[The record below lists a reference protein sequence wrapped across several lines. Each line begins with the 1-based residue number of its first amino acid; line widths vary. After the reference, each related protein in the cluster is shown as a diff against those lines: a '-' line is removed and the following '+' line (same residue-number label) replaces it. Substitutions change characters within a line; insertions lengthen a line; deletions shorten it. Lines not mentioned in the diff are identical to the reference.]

1 MSKRDFYDVLGIT
14 KSASAEEIKK
24 AYRKMAIKYHP
35 DKNPGDKQAED
46 NFKEAA
52 EAYEIL
58 SNAEKKQRYD
68 HYGHAGVG
76 GASGGGGGGGYGGGG
91 MNMEDIF
98 SQFGDIF
105 GNGGGGGGSP
115 FDSFF
120 GGGGQQSR
128 GGRRV
133 AKGSNLRIKVK
144 LTLEEIANGTEKKIK
159 VNKQITC
166 KTCDGTGAKDKSS
179 VSTCKTCGGSGAV
192 RRVTNTILGQMQT
205 SSTCPTCNGSG
216 QQITSKCTV
225 CHGEGTTRGEETI
238 SINIPA
244 GVSDGMQLS
253 MSGKGNAAPN
263 GGIPG
268 DLIILIEETPHESLK
283 REGNN
288 VVYDLHISII
298 DAALG
303 FSAEVPTIDGKA
315 KIKIEPGTQSG
326 KLLRLKGKGIPE
338 VNSYHRGDEI
348 IHVNIWTPKAL
359 SAEERS
365 ILEKL
370 KESPNLKP
378 QPGKNDK
385 SFFEKMKEYF
395 E

>member
-1 MSKRDFYDVLGIT
+1 MSKRDFYDILGVA
-14 KSASAEEIKK
+14 KNASAEEIKK
-24 AYRKMAIKYHP
+24 AYRKLAIKYHP
-35 DKNPGDKQAED
+35 DKNPDDKAAED
-46 NFKEAA
+46 KFKEAA
-52 EAYEIL
+52 EAYEVL
-58 SNAEKKQRYD
+58 SSPEKKQRYD
-68 HYGHAGVG
+68 QYGHAGVG
-76 GASGGGGGGGYGGGG
+76 GAAGGGGYGSGG

-105 GNGGGGGGSP
+105 GGGGSGGSGSP

-120 GGGGQQSR
+120 GGQSR
-128 GGRRV
+128 SSGRRV
-133 AKGSNLRIKVK
+133 TKGSNLRIKVK

-159 VNKQITC
+159 VNKQIAC
-166 KTCDGTGAKDKSS
+166 KTCDGSGAKDKSS
-179 VSTCKTCGGSGAV
+179 VSTCNTCGGSGAV

-205 SSTCPTCNGSG
+205 TATCPTCHGSG
-216 QQITSKCTV
+216 QQITAKCNA
-225 CHGEGTTRGEETI
+225 CHGEGSVRGEETI
-238 SINIPA
+238 NINIPA

-253 MSGKGNAAPN
+253 MAGKGNAAPN

-268 DLIILIEETPHESLK
+268 DLIILIEELPHETLK

-288 VVYDLHISII
+288 IVYDLHVSIV

-338 VNSYHRGDEI
+338 INSYHRGDEI
-348 IHVNIWTPKAL
+348 IHVNIWTPKVL
-359 SAEERS
+359 NAEERG

-370 KESPNLKP
+370 RESPNFKP

-385 SFFEKMKEYF
+385 SFFDKMKEYF

>member
-1 MSKRDFYDVLGIT
+1 MSKRDYYDILGVT
-14 KSASAEEIKK
+14 KSASADEIKK
-24 AYRKMAIKYHP
+24 AYRKLAIKYHP
-35 DKNPGDKQAED
+35 DKNPDDKSAED
-46 NFKEAA
+46 KFKEAA

-68 HYGHAGVG
+68 QYGHAGVG
-76 GASGGGGGGGYGGGG
+76 GAGGGGGYGGGG

-105 GNGGGGGGSP
+105 GGGGGSP

-120 GGGGQQSR
+120 GGGQSR
-128 GGRRV
+128 GGGGRRV

-144 LTLEEIANGTEKKIK
+144 LTLEEIANGAEKKIK
-159 VNKQITC
+159 VNKQISC
-166 KTCDGTGAKDKSS
+166 KTCDGSGAKDKGS

-205 SSTCPTCNGSG
+205 TATCPTCHGSG
-216 QQITSKCTV
+216 QQITAKCGA
-225 CHGEGTTRGEETI
+225 CHGEGTVRGEETI
-238 SINIPA
+238 TINIPA
-244 GVSDGMQLS
+244 GVSEGMQLS
-253 MSGKGNAAPN
+253 MAGKGNAAPN
-263 GGIPG
+263 GGVPG
-268 DLIILIEETPHESLK
+268 DLIILIEELPHDTLK

-288 VVYDLHISII
+288 IVYDLHVSIV

-303 FSAEVPTIDGKA
+303 YSAEVPTIDGKA
-315 KIKIEPGTQSG
+315 KIKIEAGTQSG

-338 VNSYHRGDEI
+338 VNSYHRGDQI

-359 SAEERS
+359 STEERA

-370 KESPNLKP
+370 RESPNFKP

-385 SFFEKMKEYF
+385 SFFDKMKEYF

>member
-1 MSKRDFYDVLGIT
+1 L
-14 KSASAEEIKK
+14 
-24 AYRKMAIKYHP
+24 AIKYHP
-35 DKNPGDKQAED
+35 DKNPDDKSAED
-46 NFKEAA
+46 KFKEAA
-52 EAYEIL
+52 EAYEVL
-58 SNAEKKQRYD
+58 SNPEKKQRYD
-68 HYGHAGVG
+68 QYGHAGVG
-76 GASGGGGGGGYGGGG
+76 GAAGGGGYGGGG

-105 GNGGGGGGSP
+105 GGGGSP

-120 GGGGQQSR
+120 GGGGQSR
-128 GGRRV
+128 GGSGRRV

-144 LTLEEIANGTEKKIK
+144 LTLEEIANGAEKKIK
-159 VNKQITC
+159 VNKQIVC

-179 VSTCKTCGGSGAV
+179 VSTCKTCGGNGAV

-205 SSTCPTCNGSG
+205 TATCPTCHGSG
-216 QQITSKCTV
+216 QQITAKCNS
-225 CHGEGTTRGEETI
+225 CHGEGTVRGEETI
-238 SINIPA
+238 TINIPA

-253 MSGKGNAAPN
+253 MAGKGNAAPN
-263 GGIPG
+263 GGVAG
-268 DLIILIEETPHESLK
+268 DLIILIEELPHDTLK

-288 VVYDLHISII
+288 IVYDLHVSIV

-303 FSAEVPTIDGKA
+303 YSAEVPTIDGKA

-338 VNSYHRGDEI
+338 INSYHRGDEI
-348 IHVNIWTPKAL
+348 IHVNIWTPKVL
-359 SAEERS
+359 NSEERA

-370 KESPNLKP
+370 RESPNFKP

-385 SFFEKMKEYF
+385 SFFDKMKEYF

>member
-1 MSKRDFYDVLGIT
+1 MSKRDFYDILGIA

-24 AYRKMAIKYHP
+24 AYRKLAIKYHP
-35 DKNPGDKQAED
+35 DKNPDDKAAED
-46 NFKEAA
+46 KFKEAA
-52 EAYEIL
+52 EAYEVL
-58 SNAEKKQRYD
+58 SSPEKKQRYD
-68 HYGHAGVG
+68 QYGHAGVG
-76 GASGGGGGGGYGGGG
+76 SAAGGGGYGGGG

-105 GNGGGGGGSP
+105 GGGGGGGSP

-120 GGGGQQSR
+120 GGQSR
-128 GGRRV
+128 SSGRRV
-133 AKGSNLRIKVK
+133 TKGSNLRIKVK

-166 KTCDGTGAKDKSS
+166 KTCDGSGAKDKSS
-179 VSTCKTCGGSGAV
+179 VSTCNTCGGSGAV

-205 SSTCPTCNGSG
+205 TATCPTCHGSG
-216 QQITSKCTV
+216 QQITAKCTA
-225 CHGEGTTRGEETI
+225 CHGEGSVRGEETI
-238 SINIPA
+238 NINIPA

-253 MSGKGNAAPN
+253 MAGKGNAAPN

-268 DLIILIEETPHESLK
+268 DLIILIEELPHETLK

-288 VVYDLHISII
+288 IVYDLHVSII

-315 KIKIEPGTQSG
+315 KIKIDPGTQSG

-338 VNSYHRGDEI
+338 INSYHRGDEI
-348 IHVNIWTPKAL
+348 IHVNIWTPKVL
-359 SAEERS
+359 NAEERT

-370 KESPNLKP
+370 RESPNFKP

-385 SFFEKMKEYF
+385 SFFDKMKEYF

>member
-1 MSKRDFYDVLGIT
+1 MSKRDYYDILGVA
-14 KSASAEEIKK
+14 KGASAEEIKK
-24 AYRKMAIKYHP
+24 AYRKLAIKYHP
-35 DKNPGDKQAED
+35 DKNPDDKSAEEK
-46 NFKEAA
+46 FKEAA
-52 EAYEIL
+52 EAYEVL
-58 SNAEKKQRYD
+58 SSPEKKQRYD
-68 HYGHAGVG
+68 QYGHAGVG
-76 GASGGGGGGGYGGGG
+76 GAAGGFGGGG

-105 GNGGGGGGSP
+105 GGGGSP

-120 GGGGQQSR
+120 GGGGGQSR

-144 LTLEEIANGTEKKIK
+144 LTLEEIANGAEKKIK

-205 SSTCPTCNGSG
+205 TATCPTCHGSG
-216 QQITSKCTV
+216 QQITAKCNA
-225 CHGEGTTRGEETI
+225 CHGEGTVRGEETI
-238 SINIPA
+238 TINIPA
-244 GVSDGMQLS
+244 GVSEGMQLS
-253 MSGKGNAAPN
+253 MAGKGNAAPN

-268 DLIILIEETPHESLK
+268 DLIILIEELPHETLK

-288 VVYDLHISII
+288 IVYDLHVSII
-298 DAALG
+298 DAAIG
-303 FSAEVPTIDGKA
+303 ASVEVPTIDGKA
-315 KIKIEPGTQSG
+315 KIKIDPGTQSG

-359 SAEERS
+359 SSEERAL
-365 ILEKL
+365 LEKL
-370 KESPNLKP
+370 RESPNFKP
-378 QPGKNDK
+378 QPGDRK
-385 SFFEKMKEYF
+385 SVV
-395 E
+395 